1 MDSQKMKAVLMVL
14 YNTGKFTK
22 SFLENKRDLTATEI
36 AYLIDEGYIVF
47 YGTNTVKEKLYCVSE
62 KGNEFW
68 QN

>member
-1 MDSQKMKAVLMVL
+1 MDSQKAKAVLMVL

-47 YGTNTVKEKLYCVSE
+47 CGTNTVNEKLYCVSE

-68 QN
+68 RN